1 MQIRDLELGTDGWIK
16 EGVIRTPSPNHGPEF
31 KYDQSLLVLHDTAG
45 NVENNSAR
53 DWLCNPK
60 SRVSAHFVIS
70 VTGMISQL
78 VSCRNI
84 AWHAGRSIWKG
95 RDGCN
100 NYAIGIEHDNPG
112 QMPAISRTA
121 WGQYIDPEKYRVQ
134 QARSAYHPYTYW
146 MAYPEAQLAASVSL
160 AMALHEAYH
169 FVDIVGHYH
178 ISPKRKVDIN
188 PLFPLDQYR
197 QKVFGEKEEV
207 LTISIKEDAI
217 FRQWPSFYS
226 TNHLSQDLQNDIE
239 LRRTP
244 VIKVG
249 KFKVLGDEIPRSLA
263 INGAESTLWYRVRVT
278 EGIEG
283 WVWSGHTEAE

>member
-1 MQIRDLELGTDGWIK
+1 MQIRDLELGDDGWIK
-16 EGVIRTPSPNHGPEF
+16 EGVIRTPSPNHGGPF
-31 KYDQSLLVLHDTAG
+31 KYEQNMLVLHDTAG
-45 NVENNSAR
+45 NPENNSAR

-60 SRVSAHFVIS
+60 SKVSAHFVIS
-70 VTGMISQL
+70 TTGMISQL
-78 VSCRNI
+78 VSCNNI
-84 AWHAGRSIWKG
+84 AWHAGRSTWKG

-112 QMPAISRTA
+112 QMPSIDRTA
-121 WGQYIDPEKYRVQ
+121 WGQYISPDKYQVR

-146 MAYPEAQLAASVSL
+146 MAYPEAQLAASISL
-160 AMALHEAYH
+160 AMAIHEKH
-169 FVDIVGHYH
+169 FLVDIVGHYH
-178 ISPKRKVDIN
+178 ISPKRKVDVN

-197 QKVFGEKEEV
+197 QRIYGEKEEV
-207 LTISIKEDAI
+207 LTIAIKEDAI
-217 FRQWPSFYS
+217 IRAWPSFYNS
-226 TNHLSQDLQNDIE
+226 NHLSQDLQNDIE

-244 VIKVG
+244 VIKAG

-263 INGAESTLWYRVRVT
+263 INGAESTLWYRIPIK